1 MHKIAALFF
10 LLIAS
15 PAWAEEPT
23 WTTNVQVRFKIG
35 DFSDALW
42 FSAEDYTKQTADT
55 LKAAMQMRYDAYQAR
70 VKNPPAPTKEDLQAQ
85 IDGVDAQIADLMALK
100 NGGADAQ
107 IANLQAQ
114 KASIE
119 VAKEQ
124 AK

>member
-70 VKNPPAPTKEDLQAQ
+70 VKNPPAPTKNELQAQ
-85 IDGVDAQIADLMALK
+85 IESVEGQIADLTALK

-107 IANLQAQ
+107 IAELEKQ
-114 KASIE
+114 KSALE

-124 AK
+124 AQ